1 MSTRLIHLRCG
12 NRRGQAIIMVSLGIV
27 FLMGVLGLVVDVG
40 WGYYR
45 KQVAQAAA
53 DAAVTAAVVDAGS
66 GTITC
71 GSGGVVCQ
79 SATTCSASATGNF
92 LSACKYGLQDGVA
105 YSDMTVA
112 ANTTSPINN
121 VAVKYWVT
129 ATVAEP

>member
-53 DAAVTAAVVDAGS
+53 DSAVTAAVVAAGT

-79 SATTCSASATGNF
+79 AATSCSSASAGTNVKAG
-92 LSACKYGLQDGVA
+92 CQY
-105 YSDMTVA
+105 A
-112 ANTTSPINN
+112 AQNGISNAN
-121 VAVKYWVT
+121 
-129 ATVAEP
+129 